1 MAEKNRRIRHIA
13 RSVIYVFFR
22 LSLFTK
28 GIQNSEADHEEVEA
42 IMTVSEEL
50 QTLKD
55 FHCDKRCV
63 LSVYLNTNPADPDQ
77 QKGAWRI
84 HLKTGFKRLEE
95 YLEASNDKEELK
107 AFQKAKEKVVKEIE
121 ANQNDLKKGVII
133 FASENPELLSVHYVQ
148 IAVKTS
154 FHWESHPVIE
164 ELQYM
169 LKAYPNSGILMP
181 SFGNVRV
188 LDTAMGYVA
197 DDFSYAFDSGL
208 DVWREQ
214 RGVNPAGS
222 RGTGGSHV
230 DDLDDRLK
238 ENLERFYKS
247 LANEVDKMKKER
259 NWDEIH
265 VIGEAE
271 YSQSFAT
278 ALNKKPNSVIH
289 KNLNNQGADKVL
301 HEVFEK

>member
-1 MAEKNRRIRHIA
+1 M
-13 RSVIYVFFR
+13 S
-22 LSLFTK
+22 
-28 GIQNSEADHEEVEA
+28 
-42 IMTVSEEL
+42 VSEEL

-55 FHCDKRCV
+55 FHCEDRCV

-77 QKGAWRI
+77 QQGAWKI
-84 HLKTGFKRLEE
+84 HLKTGLKRLEE
-95 YLEASNDKEELK
+95 YLNASDDKKELT
-107 AFQKAKEKVVKEIE
+107 AFRKAKEKVTAEIE
-121 ANQNDLKKGVII
+121 KNQNDLKKGVVI
-133 FASENPELLSVHYVQ
+133 FASGEPELLSVHYVQ

-154 FHWESHPVIE
+154 FHWENHPVIE

-169 LKAYPNSGILMP
+169 LKAYPNSGVIMP
-181 SFGNVRV
+181 SVGNVRI

-197 DDFSYAFDSGL
+197 DDLVYYFDSGL

-214 RGVNPAGS
+214 KGMNPSGN

-230 DDLDDRLK
+230 DDLDQRLK

-247 LANEVDKMKKER
+247 MAGDIDKMKKDR
-259 NWDEIH
+259 HWDEIH

-271 YSQSFAT
+271 SSQSFA
-278 ALNKKPNSVIH
+278 AAMNQKPKSVIH
-289 KNLNNQGADKVL
+289 KNLNNSTPDKIL